1 MLSGHFS
8 LLSRSLFSALGEL
21 LSSFFLNKMA
31 DQLDIFLVVQN
42 GHILVLKAEEIGG
55 RACRFDVLSSRP
67 PSFHNFERTALAR
80 LYLVR
85 KISSSDRAKRQGLL
99 ADPNRGR
106 RKKVS

>member
-1 MLSGHFS
+1 
-8 LLSRSLFSALGEL
+8 
-21 LSSFFLNKMA
+21 MA

-42 GHILVLKAEEIGG
+42 GHISILKAGEIGG
-55 RACRFDVLSSRP
+55 RSAGSMLSSRP
-67 PSFHNFERTALAR
+67 PSFRNFERTALAR

-85 KISSSDRAKRQGLL
+85 KISSSDRAKLQGLL